1 MSIKDIIDSH
11 KSKHAEF
18 EKSILQSMSRNF
30 ESQLEKIV
38 ESILSDNKNGFAI
51 IIQREY
57 GDQNDPENPWLTI
70 DNSVEHIR
78 RVTDETNYDSGITI
92 TTKQEMKE
100 INRLLQESG
109 IEVTHVFVHNLK
121 YDFPEFRGDNFVDP
135 DGDDNLKILNFPDQV
150 FNAFWKNGVE
160 LFTCKNGEINT
171 ERKWM
176 IRFRK
181 ENTLGYWDANHQD
194 FNHGRITL
202 LNREINSP
210 DKADWPWY
218 DEDSS
223 NYWESNKYSL
233 LFCKF

>member
-11 KSKHAEF
+11 KSERVDF

-38 ESILSDNKNGFAI
+38 ESVLSDNKNGFAI

-57 GDQNDPENPWLTI
+57 GNQNDPENPWLMI

-92 TTKQEMKE
+92 TTKQEMQE

-109 IEVTHVFVHNLK
+109 IDVNHVFVHNLAT
-121 YDFPEFRGDNFVDP
+121 DFPSFRGRENSAESDP
-135 DGDDNLKILNFPDQV
+135 YPDWDILNFPDKV

-160 LFTCKNGEINT
+160 LFTCVGGEINI
-171 ERKWM
+171 ERKWS
-176 IRFRK
+176 IRFSR
-181 ENTLGYWDANHQD
+181 ENYHTENEEDYNYGKIAW
-194 FNHGRITL
+194 
-202 LNREINSP
+202 LNREIRHG
-210 DKADWPWY
+210 
-218 DEDSS
+218 EDGWKDFLLPFNEPSE
-223 NYWESNKYSL
+223 NYRCKKYSL
-233 LFCKF
+233 LFCEF